1 MTSNSFYT
9 WNKLKNEDML
19 MIYCMYFNCSV
30 FKRFQT
36 LNPEAV
42 GENKKAKLHR
52 ETILSLP
59 ELQV

>member
-1 MTSNSFYT
+1 
-9 WNKLKNEDML
+9 
-19 MIYCMYFNCSV
+19 MYFNCSV

-36 LNPEAV
+36 LNPDAV